1 MGIEV
6 MVIDLAEIHSL
17 SDFQRNT
24 KDHLRKLK
32 KTGKPAVLTVNG
44 EAEVVVQSAKAYQK
58 LLDDR
63 ELLESIR
70 GISRGLE
77 QAKRGKGRRMR
88 DFLEA
93 LASEHG
99 LSLK

>member
-1 MGIEV
+1 MA
-6 MVIDLAEIHSL
+6 IDLAQIHSL

-24 KDHLRKLK
+24 KAHIRKLK

-44 EAEVVVQSAKAYQK
+44 QAEVVVQSAEAYQK
-58 LLDDR
+58 LLDDH

-77 QAKRGKGRRMR
+77 QAKRGEGRPMR
-88 DFLEA
+88 GFLEA
-93 LASEHG
+93 LANEHG
-99 LSLK
+99 LTLK